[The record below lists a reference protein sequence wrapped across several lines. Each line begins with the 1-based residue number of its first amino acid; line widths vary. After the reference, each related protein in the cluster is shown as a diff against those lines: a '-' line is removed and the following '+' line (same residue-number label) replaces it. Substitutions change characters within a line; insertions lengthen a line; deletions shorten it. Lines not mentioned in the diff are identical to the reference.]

1 MTDLIRRMKYKK
13 PLILVTNDDGIT
25 SRGIKA
31 LVDVA
36 KNFGDV
42 YVIAPDKPQ
51 SGMGHAITVH
61 SGIMVIPQHFA
72 GAKAAFSCS
81 GTPADCVKLG
91 KYHLLKEKPDICLSG
106 INHGANMSL
115 NVIYSGT
122 MSAALEGA
130 LEGIPSIGIS
140 LCNNDRNASLSTSS
154 KVTKIILETF
164 LENKPDK
171 NLCLNINIPDV
182 TFGRLRGLRFCR
194 QGKGNWEEYYEEHK
208 NKDGEEYL
216 WLTGKFRN
224 FEKRSTD
231 NDLWALDN
239 DYVSIVPIHAD
250 MTNYV
255 ELGRKPDWQSK
266 FDMRW
271 EGSLTGE

>member
-1 MTDLIRRMKYKK
+1 MKYKK

-25 SRGIKA
+25 SPGIKV
-31 LVDVA
+31 LVDAA
-36 KNFGDV
+36 KEFGDV
-42 YVIAPDKPQ
+42 CVIAPDKPQ

-61 SGIMVIPQHFA
+61 SGIMVMPQQFE
-72 GAKAAFSCS
+72 GAKTAFSCS

-140 LCNNDRNASLSTSS
+140 LCNNDRDISLDAAK
-154 KVTKIILETF
+154 KVTKIILDTF
-164 LENKPDK
+164 LFNKPDN
-171 NLCLNINIPDV
+171 NLCLNVNIPDIP
-182 TFGRLRGLRFCR
+182 FSKIKGLKFCR
-194 QGKGNWEEYYEEHK
+194 QGEGNWQEYYEEHK

-224 FEKRSTD
+224 FEKQSTD
-231 NDLWALDN
+231 TDLWALDN
-239 DYVSIVPIHAD
+239 DYVSVVPIHAD
-250 MTNYV
+250 MTSYK
-255 ELGRKPDWQSK
+255 ELEKVKGWDVQWGSSK
-266 FDMRW
+266 
-271 EGSLTGE
+271 

>member
-1 MTDLIRRMKYKK
+1 MKHKK

-31 LVDVA
+31 LVEVA

-42 YVIAPDKPQ
+42 CVIAPDKPQ

-61 SGIMVIPQHFA
+61 SGIIIAPAEFP
-72 GAKAAFSCS
+72 GATMAFSCS

-91 KYHLLKEKPDICLSG
+91 KYHLLKQKPDICLSG

-140 LCNNDRNASLSTSS
+140 LCNNDREISMESS
-154 KVTKIILETF
+154 IRVTTIMLETF
-164 LENKPDK
+164 LKNKPDN
-171 NLCLNINIPDV
+171 NLCLNVNIPDIP
-182 TFGRLRGLRFCR
+182 FDKMKGLRFCR
-194 QGKGNWEEYYEEHK
+194 QGRGNWKEYYEEHK
-208 NKDGEEYL
+208 NPEGKEYL
-216 WLTGKFRN
+216 WLTGKFEN
-224 FEKRSTD
+224 FEKASTD
-231 NDLWALDN
+231 TDLWALDN
-239 DYVSIVPIHAD
+239 NYVSVVPVHGD
-250 MTNYV
+250 MTNYT
-255 ELGRKPDWQSK
+255 ELKRVGE
-266 FDMRW
+266 W
-271 EGSLTGE
+271 EMEW